1 MVYFTGLKI
10 AFKKSL
16 LLSPLP
22 LSFPHC
28 ISCLHLHVHTDAE
41 GKDKMSL
48 LTKMDHPNTDTTC
61 SASATNH
68 QG

>member
-16 LLSPLP
+16 PLF
-22 LSFPHC
+22 FPHC